1 MRSDRAHGVVRR
13 IIGTVIKVL
22 ILAPIVIFIC
32 GEIVLHLWNW
42 LLPALFHFPAI
53 TFWQALGLMVLSW
66 ILFGG
71 MRGTRSGYRGPW
83 RWRMSERWEQMNP
96 EEREKF
102 REWARGR
109 CGPATADAQP
119 KP

>member
-1 MRSDRAHGVVRR
+1 
-13 IIGTVIKVL
+13 
-22 ILAPIVIFIC
+22 
-32 GEIVLHLWNW
+32 
-42 LLPALFHFPAI
+42 
-53 TFWQALGLMVLSW
+53 
-66 ILFGG
+66 